1 MLLSKTILNV
11 ATVVGGCLS
20 YDQTRWVKNDT
31 REKCNSSLRIRALR
45 VGSTYATR
53 RVGNHDVTT
62 ASVFSA
68 SVHDGCVSG
77 SIRTP
82 HPKLRRTKGD
92 NR

>member
-20 YDQTRWVKNDT
+20 YDQTRRVKSDT
-31 REKCNSSLRIRALR
+31 RGKCYLSLRFRALR
-45 VGSTYATR
+45 VDSTCATK
-53 RVGNHDVTT
+53 RVGNPDVTT

-82 HPKLRRTKGD
+82 HAKLRRTKGD
-92 NR
+92 